1 MLSFGGAM
9 PDFLFEGK
17 ARGGKSI
24 KGEYTALNR
33 QEVIK
38 HLRGRGIVATSIKRK
53 PKQMSF
59 TFGTGVK
66 AEDITGFA
74 RQFAAMISAG
84 LPLIQCLN
92 ILTEQ
97 SENPEFRKVLVSVT
111 SAVEGGNS
119 LADSMAKHSKVF
131 PELFINMI
139 AAGEVGGILDT
150 ILLRLATFLEKAA
163 ALNRKIK
170 GAMMYPIVISAVAA
184 VAIAALLIFVIP
196 VFSKMFMDSG
206 AQLPGPTQ
214 FVVNLSDFMKTPS
227 KILPLV
233 GMAALLAGSFAKYR
247 KTPGGRYNVDKLTL
261 KIPVLGDLA
270 RKSSI
275 AQFSRTLGTL
285 LASGVSILEA
295 LDITAKTASNM
306 VVRRALQSMIVAI
319 SEGRTITEPMKA
331 TGVFPPMVI
340 QMVAVG
346 EESGGLD
353 QMLSK
358 IADFYDEEVN
368 AAVETLTSLMEPI
381 IIVILAVI
389 MGGTLIAMYL
399 PMFEMINTVGGG

>member
-1 MLSFGGAM
+1 M
-9 PDFLFEGK
+9 PEFVYEGK
-17 ARGGKSI
+17 ARGGKAV
-24 KGEYTALNR
+24 KGEYTGQNR
-33 QEVIK
+33 DEVFRY
-38 HLRGRGIVATSIKRK
+38 LRGRGIVVTAVRRK
-53 PKQMSF
+53 PKPISF
-59 TFGTGVK
+59 TMGTGVK

-84 LPLIQCLN
+84 LPLIQCLS

-97 SENPEFRKVLVSVT
+97 SENPHFRKVLVSVT
-111 SAVEGGNS
+111 SGVEAGNS
-119 LADSMAKHSKVF
+119 LADSMAKHPKVF

-150 ILLRLATFLEKAA
+150 ILNRLATFLEKAA

-170 GAMMYPIVISAVAA
+170 GAMMYPIVITCVAVVA
-184 VAIAALLIFVIP
+184 VAALLIFVIP

-206 AQLPGPTQ
+206 ASLPGPTQ

-227 KILPLV
+227 RILPILAMIVV
-233 GMAALLAGSFAKYR
+233 GSIAFSRYR
-247 KTPGGRYNVDKLTL
+247 QTPQGRYNVDKMLL
-261 KIPVLGDLA
+261 RIPVMGDLA
-270 RKSSI
+270 KKSSV

-285 LASGVSILEA
+285 LSSGVSILEA

-306 VVRRALQSMIVAI
+306 VVRRALQSMIGAI
-319 SEGRTITEPMKA
+319 SEGKTITEPMKA
-331 TGVFPPMVI
+331 TRVFPPMVI

-353 QMLSK
+353 QMLTK

-368 AAVETLTSLMEPI
+368 AAVETLTSIMEPI
-381 IIVILAVI
+381 IIVVLAVI
-389 MGGTLIAMYL
+389 MGFTLIAMYM
-399 PMFEMINTVGGG
+399 PMFDMINTVGAGG

>member
-1 MLSFGGAM
+1 M
-9 PDFLFEGK
+9 PDFVYEGK
-17 ARGGKSI
+17 ARGGKAV
-24 KGEYTALNR
+24 KGEHSAASRDDVFKY
-33 QEVIK
+33 
-38 HLRGRGIVATSIKRK
+38 LRGRGIAVTSVRRK
-53 PKQMSF
+53 PKPISL
-59 TFGTGVK
+59 TIGTGVK
-66 AEDITGFA
+66 AQDITAFA

-92 ILTEQ
+92 ILTVQ
-97 SENPEFRKVLVSVT
+97 SENPNFKKVLVSVT
-111 SAVEGGNS
+111 AGVESGNS
-119 LADSMAKHSKVF
+119 LADSMAKHPKVF

-170 GAMMYPIVISAVAA
+170 GAMMYPIIITIVSVLAVS
-184 VAIAALLIFVIP
+184 ALLIFVIP
-196 VFSKMFMDSG
+196 VFTKLFMDSG
-206 AQLPGPTQ
+206 AKLPGPTQ
-214 FVVNLSDFMKTPS
+214 FVVDLSNFLKTPG

-233 GMAALLAGSFAKYR
+233 GIFALGGFAFKRYR
-247 KTPGGRYNVDKLTL
+247 DTSDGRFHTDRLLL
-261 KIPVLGDLA
+261 KIPVMGDLA
-270 RKSSI
+270 KKSAV

-285 LASGVSILEA
+285 LSSGVSILEA

-306 VVRRALQSMIVAI
+306 VVRRALQSMIGAI
-319 SEGRTITEPMKA
+319 SEGKTITEPMKA

-353 QMLSK
+353 QMLNK

-368 AAVETLTSLMEPI
+368 AAVETLTSLMEPL
-381 IIVILAVI
+381 IIVVLAIV
-389 MGGTLIAMYL
+389 L
-399 PMFEMINTVGGG
+399 PLLRLNQGLLT